1 MSLSKAE
8 FDRRN
13 HFDSTSSEGDRARGG
28 GLGRSPPTERQ
39 KRNNKKRNSPPRDR
53 YEDEYDH
60 GRQGG
65 DGYYERDSF
74 DGKQTQEGDTKHDYE
89 ENKG

>member
-8 FDRRN
+8 LDRRN
-13 HFDSTSSEGDRARGG
+13 HFDSTSSEGDRSRGG

-39 KRNNKKRNSPPRDR
+39 RRNNKIRNSPPRDR
-53 YEDEYDH
+53 YEDGY

-65 DGYYERDSF
+65 DGYNERDSF
-74 DGKQTQEGDTKHDYE
+74 NGKQTQEGDTKPDYE
-89 ENKG
+89 ENRG

>member
-8 FDRRN
+8 FERRN
-13 HFDSTSSEGDRARGG
+13 HFDSTSSEGDGSRGG

-39 KRNNKKRNSPPRDR
+39 RRNNKKRNSPPRDR
-53 YEDEYDH
+53 YEDEH

-65 DGYYERDSF
+65 DGYERDSF
-74 DGKQTQEGDTKHDYE
+74 DGKQTQEGDTKPGYE